1 MRRPTP
7 LRPRRVRRL
16 ERPFGWLPLR
26 LVTEGT
32 WARLSAPAQQL
43 YAFLALVAD
52 RQGVSFYG
60 EARLSALLHRSL
72 AEVRAARD
80 ELRAG
85 DLLAF
90 ERGTYQLLAL
100 PGPRPAALPR
110 GAPPPAAG
118 VPALVR
124 ALVARWAQE
133 A

>member
-7 LRPRRVRRL
+7 LLPSRVRFL

-26 LVTEGT
+26 LLTEGT

-60 EARLSALLHRSL
+60 EARLTALLHRPP
-72 AEVRAARD
+72 D
-80 ELRAG
+80 ELRAARAELIAR

-90 ERGTYQLLAL
+90 HRGTSQLLAL
-100 PGPRPAALPR
+100 PG
-110 GAPPPAAG
+110 APPPRAAPPPPPAG
-118 VPALVR
+118 VPEALR
-124 ALVARWAQE
+124 ALLARWGRE

>member
-7 LRPRRVRRL
+7 LLPSRVRCL

-26 LVTEGT
+26 LLTAGT

-60 EARLSALLHRSL
+60 EARLTTLLHRTP
-72 AEVRAARD
+72 D
-80 ELRAG
+80 ELRAARAELIAR

-90 ERGTYQLLAL
+90 HRGTYQRLAL
-100 PGPRPAALPR
+100 PG
-110 GAPPPAAG
+110 APPPRAAPPPPPAG
-118 VPALVR
+118 VPEALRV
-124 ALVARWAQE
+124 LLARWGRE

>member
-7 LRPRRVRRL
+7 LLPSRIRIL
-16 ERPFGWLPLR
+16 DRPFGWLPLR
-26 LVTEGT
+26 LLTEGH

-60 EARLSALLHRSL
+60 EARLTTFLHRPP
-72 AEVRAARD
+72 D
-80 ELRAG
+80 ELRAARAELCAR

-90 ERGTYQLLAL
+90 QRGTYQLLAL
-100 PGPRPAALPR
+100 PGAGPPR
-110 GAPPPAAG
+110 GAPPPPRAG
-118 VPALVR
+118 VPEALR
-124 ALVARWAQE
+124 TLLARWGRE